1 MMKKIAVIGSGISGV
16 SAAYYLN
23 KLNYDVSIF
32 ESNAYFGGH
41 TNTHEIEIDGIKSP
55 VDTGFLVHNDRTY
68 PNLIDFFKEL
78 GIETFPSEMSFSV
91 MRKSDGVTWAGSNFL
106 TIFAQYKNF
115 FSLRFHKFL
124 REVLRF
130 NKFSSKYLTECEG
143 NLELTLEDL
152 LLEKKYSKDFEKW
165 YLLPM
170 GGCIWSCPMNKLLKF
185 PAFTFLKFCSNHGL
199 LQIFNRPKWK
209 TVLNGCNTYVEKV
222 LIGID
227 KKFLNEPVLGITLKD
242 QKLNVKTEKRSEK
255 YDYCIICTHPP
266 ETLKMLKNIDP
277 KTNEILC
284 KFRFQENKAVLHLD
298 ESVLPDKK
306 IAWSSWNYTSTKSDD
321 GKDKVSVSYL
331 INKLQPLPYKQPVI
345 VTLNP
350 VTTIKNDKIIKTISY
365 QHPLFSTESI
375 KAQDKIKNIQG
386 TNKIYYSGAWMRYG
400 FHEDG
405 ILSTKKAIKKLLSDD
420 SSNNNSINIL

>member
-1 MMKKIAVIGSGISGV
+1 MKKIAIIGSGISGI

-23 KLNYDVSIF
+23 KLNYEVSIF
-32 ESNAYFGGH
+32 ESNSYFGGH
-41 TNTHEIEIDGIKSP
+41 TNTHEIEIDGVKSP
-55 VDTGFLVHNDRTY
+55 VDTGFLVHNNRTY
-68 PNLIDFFKEL
+68 PNLINFFKEL
-78 GIETFPSEMSFSV
+78 NIETIPSEMSFSV
-91 MRKSDGVTWAGSNFL
+91 MKKHDGITWAGSNLL

-130 NKFSSKYLTECEG
+130 NKLSSEYLIECEG
-143 NLELTLEDL
+143 RLDLTLADL
-152 LLEKKYSKDFEKW
+152 LSEKEYSKDFEQW

-170 GGCIWSCPMNKLLKF
+170 GGSIWSCPKNELLKF
-185 PAFTFLKFCSNHGL
+185 PAYTFIKFCLNHGL

-209 TVLNGCNTYVEKV
+209 TLLNGCNTYVEKV
-222 LIGID
+222 LKEID
-227 KKFLNEPVLGITLKD
+227 KKFLNEPVREVTPNEG
-242 QKLNVKTEKRSEK
+242 KLNVKTEKRSEN

-266 ETLKMLKNIDP
+266 ETLKMLKKCDSQT
-277 KTNEILC
+277 KDLLS

-306 IAWSSWNYTSTKSDD
+306 IAWSAWNYASTKSDD

-331 INKLQPLPYKQPVI
+331 INKLQPLPYKESVI

-350 VTTIKNDKIIKTISY
+350 ITKIKNDKIIKTIFY
-365 QHPLFSTESI
+365 QHPLFSIESI
-375 KAQDKIKNIQG
+375 QAQKKMENIQG
-386 TNKIYYSGAWMRYG
+386 SNGIYFSGAWMRYG

-405 ILSTKKAIKKLLSDD
+405 ILSTKKAINKLLSDD
-420 SSNNNSINIL
+420 TLNNNSIDIL